1 MSYILEALKKS
12 ERERARGRIP
22 TLETVSNQG
31 VSQKSLWLGVLLG
44 AGALLLAAF
53 VAIWVL
59 EPRFSQ
65 PSGLAENPNTP
76 KVSGERQAA
85 IAANEPRPEVSVE
98 IRETGAAEPGAESPA
113 VAPRRVAAVDELEP
127 GVRQRV
133 RDLSVNVV
141 SYSDVPER
149 RFVMFNQRIVRES
162 ETVGD
167 GIVVKRITPE
177 GALLSVG
184 GYEILVRPD

>member
-31 VSQKSLWLGVLLG
+31 VSRRSLWLGVLLG

-59 EPRFSQ
+59 EPRFSR
-65 PSGLAENPNTP
+65 PSGLADDPGAP
-76 KVSGERQAA
+76 KVSGERPAA
-85 IAANEPRPEVSVE
+85 VVANEPGPEASVE
-98 IRETGAAEPGAESPA
+98 IHQTGAAETGPEPSD
-113 VAPRRVAAVDELEP
+113 VAPRRVAAIDDLEP
-127 GVRQRV
+127 GVRQRI

-162 ETVGD
+162 ETVGG